1 MYGLIYMVPKF
12 YSMEPHIFIA
22 MILQYNLTLG
32 MVILLAVSVG
42 GGEFKKNGAVIM
54 KSVQKILRKLET
66 NLP

>member
-1 MYGLIYMVPKF
+1 MHRLIYLVPKF

-22 MILQYNLTLG
+22 MTLQYNLTLG
-32 MVILLAVSVG
+32 MGDTSSSGCRGREV
-42 GGEFKKNGAVIM
+42 KNGAAIM